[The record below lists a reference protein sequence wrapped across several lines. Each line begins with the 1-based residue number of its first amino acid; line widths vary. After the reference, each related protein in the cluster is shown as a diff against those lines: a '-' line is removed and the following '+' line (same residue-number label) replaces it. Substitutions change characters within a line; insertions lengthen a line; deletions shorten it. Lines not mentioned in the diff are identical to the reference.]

1 MTSPGLRR
9 SRKGSAALRVGAAL
23 VAGAIVASIGF
34 AIGRHWSGER
44 ISRLR
49 RSLAGSEPSEWH
61 QFARAD
67 VARFEA
73 GRAIVH
79 GSLYVIGGWYA
90 AGPKAT
96 PRVDALDLTTG
107 TWTRKHDMP
116 ALLTHANPVVV
127 RDTIWLAGGFEG
139 DHPGKATARVWRYVP
154 ATDAWL
160 PGPPLPA
167 PRGGGS
173 LAVLG
178 DTLHFLGGWLPDR
191 TTDSPD
197 HWILVI
203 GDSAWRRAAPLPIP
217 SGHFIAMP
225 FAGRIYAIG
234 GVLSHDPTPAD
245 IGDVHRYDPATDH
258 WDTLASA
265 PFAVSHVEN
274 STFVLDGKLIVIG
287 GRARPQGREDLDD
300 LLAFDPATDSWS
312 HLGRL
317 PLPVIGPLGFMMGDT
332 LVAGLGATDGID
344 RFNPVFWQRR
354 MHDVWIRADTMP
366 IALGEVAGGV
376 IGRKLY
382 LVGAG
387 DPHTLVYDLAA
398 GQWEGLSAATSRPAI
413 GDHHAAEVLDGKL
426 WLFGGLMHD
435 AEGAVQIYDPVSR
448 EWRFGPRMPFAAG
461 SSASAVI
468 HGRFYVAGGIVGD
481 TTTSAAAVLD
491 PAAMSWSPTAPMPRP
506 RNHAASATDGE
517 RLFVFGG
524 RGPGSGAANVVA
536 NGFADVQIYDPRS
549 NTWTVSDGSANAP
562 TALPQARG
570 GMGKAV
576 WLHGEFWVIG
586 GETLDGAGA
595 TKDHT
600 YTRVDI
606 YDPQRNTWRLGPELP
621 TGRHGIFPVTDEGM
635 ILIAGG
641 GASSGSS
648 RSSEVHLIW
657 PHARP

>member
-1 MTSPGLRR
+1 MRTSRRGRAPLRI
-9 SRKGSAALRVGAAL
+9 GAAL
-23 VAGAIVASIGF
+23 LAGTIVAGMGF
-34 AIGRHWSGER
+34 VIGRHWSGVE
-44 ISRLR
+44 ISRIQQVLR
-49 RSLAGSEPSEWH
+49 GIEPSEWH
-61 QFARAD
+61 QFARAE

-73 GRAIVH
+73 GRAIVR

-90 AGPKAT
+90 DGPKAT
-96 PRVDALDLTTG
+96 PRVDALDLATG
-107 TWTRKHDMP
+107 TWTRKRDMP

-139 DHPGKATARVWRYVP
+139 DHPGTATARVWRYVP
-154 ATDAWL
+154 ATDVWL

-197 HWILVI
+197 HWTLVI
-203 GDSAWRRAAPLPIP
+203 GDSTWRPAAPLPVP
-217 SGHFIAMP
+217 RGHFIAIP

-245 IGDVHRYDPATDH
+245 IGDVHRYDPATNR

-274 STFVLDGKLIVIG
+274 STFVLDGKLIVVG
-287 GRARPQGREDLDD
+287 GRSRPEGREDLDD
-300 LLAFDPATDSWS
+300 LLAFDPGTEQWS

-317 PLPVIGPLGFMMGDT
+317 PLPVIGPVGFMFGDI
-332 LVAGLGATDGID
+332 LVVGLGATDGID
-344 RFNPVFWQRR
+344 RFNPLVWQRR
-354 MHDVWIRADTMP
+354 MHDVWTRADTMP
-366 IALGEVAGGV
+366 VALGEVAGGV
-376 IGRKLY
+376 IGRMLY
-382 LVGAG
+382 LVGDG
-387 DPHTLVYDLAA
+387 DRHTLVYDLAA
-398 GQWEGLSAATSRPAI
+398 GQWGPLTAAAARPAA
-413 GDHHAAEVLDGKL
+413 GDHHAAEVFDGKL
-426 WLFGGLMHD
+426 WLFGGLMHES
-435 AEGAVQIYDPVSR
+435 AGAVQIYDPVSR

-461 SSASAVI
+461 SSASALI
-468 HGRFYVAGGIVGD
+468 HGKFYVAGGIVGD

-491 PAAMSWSPTAPMPRP
+491 PATMSWSPIAPMPRP

-524 RGPGSGAANVVA
+524 RGPGSGGANVVA
-536 NGFADVQIYDPRS
+536 NGFPDVQIYDPRS
-549 NTWTVSDGSANAP
+549 NSWTVSDGSGNAP
-562 TALPQARG
+562 KPLPQARG

-586 GETLDGAGA
+586 GETVDGAGA
-595 TKDHT
+595 TKGHT

-606 YDPQRNTWRLGPELP
+606 YDPRRNTWRAGPPLAS
-621 TGRHGIFPVTDEGM
+621 GRHGIFPVADEGL

-641 GASSGSS
+641 GTVAGTS
-648 RSSEVHLIW
+648 RSSRLDVIW
-657 PHARP
+657 PLAPIPTP